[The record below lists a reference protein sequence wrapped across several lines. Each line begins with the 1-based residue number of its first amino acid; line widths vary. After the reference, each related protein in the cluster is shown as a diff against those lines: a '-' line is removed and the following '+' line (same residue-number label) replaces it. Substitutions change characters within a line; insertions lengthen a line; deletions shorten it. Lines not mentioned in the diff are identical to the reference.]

1 MLTEVK
7 KCIESND
14 IKGLHYIFVDSLD
27 VDPTFE
33 KYKSDYEY
41 CKKINGFFEPYVDMT
56 PFISSENWNEK
67 YWVQIKMDLMKN
79 FSEKR
84 FSNMREVAKVIYAE
98 KIKRLEQERR
108 KVELYNQQVE
118 KEQREQKARIEKA
131 RMEQQKV
138 REATSTNIVKDNNM
152 LAEKEQERIAKERRA
167 IELHNQQVEK
177 EQREQRARIEK
188 ARMEQQKA
196 REAANSAHGNETKK
210 DMGVVAIVAIAAIIA
225 IILVIVL
232 LKAL

>member
-1 MLTEVK
+1 
-7 KCIESND
+7 
-14 IKGLHYIFVDSLD
+14 
-27 VDPTFE
+27 
-33 KYKSDYEY
+33 
-41 CKKINGFFEPYVDMT
+41 MT

-84 FSNMREVAKVIYAE
+84 FSHMREVAKVIYAE

-118 KEQREQKARIEKA
+118 KEQREQ
-131 RMEQQKV
+131 
-138 REATSTNIVKDNNM
+138 S
-152 LAEKEQERIAKERRA
+152 
-167 IELHNQQVEK
+167 
-177 EQREQRARIEK
+177 ARIEK

-196 REAANSAHGNETKK
+196 SEAANSAHGNETKK

>member
-56 PFISSENWNEK
+56 PFISSEKWNEK

-84 FSNMREVAKVIYAE
+84 FSHMREVAKVIYAE

-108 KVELYNQQVE
+108 KAELHNQQIE
-118 KEQREQKARIEKA
+118 KEQREQTTRI
-131 RMEQQKV
+131 EQQKV

-188 ARMEQQKA
+188 ARMEQQKVS
-196 REAANSAHGNETKK
+196 EAANSAHGNETKK

>member
-1 MLTEVK
+1 MADKDRKLFAADLKTIYHAPTEQ
-7 KCIESND
+7 
-14 IKGLHYIFVDSLD
+14 KGAEALD
-27 VDPTFE
+27 RVTE
-33 KYKSDYEY
+33 K
-41 CKKINGFFEPYVDMT
+41 
-56 PFISSENWNEK
+56 WNEK

-84 FSNMREVAKVIYAE
+84 FSHMREVAKVIYAE

-108 KVELYNQQVE
+108 K
-118 KEQREQKARIEKA
+118 A
-131 RMEQQKV
+131 
-138 REATSTNIVKDNNM
+138 
-152 LAEKEQERIAKERRA
+152 
-167 IELHNQQVEK
+167 ELHNQQIEK